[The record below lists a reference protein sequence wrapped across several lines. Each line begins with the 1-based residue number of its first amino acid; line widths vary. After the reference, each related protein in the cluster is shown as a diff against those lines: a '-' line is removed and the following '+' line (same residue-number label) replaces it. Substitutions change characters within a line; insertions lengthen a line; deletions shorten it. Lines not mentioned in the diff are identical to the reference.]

1 MRESTSSVEG
11 DFMPV
16 ILPTPWD
23 DLVDEMQ
30 TGDLI
35 LFSGTSSES
44 EWIKLFTLGNYSH
57 STMIYRPDM
66 SQPPLMW
73 QEAPDGIVTDPH
85 TGTLHGGAQLG
96 DALEATEVITNKYLD
111 VPYYVKLNWE
121 RPSTLN
127 QTILEVINGYEN
139 RPFGTVLQMALNYAI
154 GHFYDQATDQT
165 SLFCAE
171 LVAVTYQALGLLNTS
186 HPPNWYSP
194 NSFVPNPIDPVPW
207 LGGVSLNTGI
217 ELSVP
222 ASAAIDGAVK
232 PMAATSSNWPAGPLA
247 PSQLPMPPK
256 LSSELV
262 K

>member
-1 MRESTSSVEG
+1 
-11 DFMPV
+11 MPV
-16 ILPTPWD
+16 IQPTPWS
-23 DLVDEMQ
+23 DLVGEMQ

-44 EWIKLFTLGNYSH
+44 EWIKLFTGGQFSH
-57 STMIYRPDM
+57 SAMIYQPDP

-73 QEAPDGIVTDPH
+73 QEAPDGIVNDPH

-96 DALEATEVITNKYLD
+96 DALGATEIITNQYLD

-127 QTILEVINGYEN
+127 QTILDVINNYEE

-154 GHFYDQATDQT
+154 GHFYDQATDQ
-165 SLFCAE
+165 SSIFCAE
-171 LVAVTYQALGLLNTS
+171 LVAITFQALGLLDTS

-194 NSFVPNPIDPVPW
+194 NSYGTDPIDPVPW
-207 LGGVSLNTGI
+207 LGGVTLNTPI

-222 ASAAIDGAVK
+222 SGGADVAVAIDVE
-232 PMAATSSNWPAGPLA
+232 MTTWPAGQLA
-247 PSQLPMPPK
+247 PDQLPMPPK
-256 LSSELV
+256 LSHELA